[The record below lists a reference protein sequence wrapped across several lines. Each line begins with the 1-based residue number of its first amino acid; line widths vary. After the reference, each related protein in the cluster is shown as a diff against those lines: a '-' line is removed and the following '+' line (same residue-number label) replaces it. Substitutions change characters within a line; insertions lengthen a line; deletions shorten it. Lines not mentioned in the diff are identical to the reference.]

1 MNKNENE
8 NGEKNIEEVY
18 YHYCS
23 IESFMSIIESK
34 SIWLTNAKFM
44 NDRLENKMI
53 EENFDYIIEILK
65 PLKTEIFIDNLIENF
80 KQYKNE
86 VYLFCLS
93 KNPDK
98 LSQWRGYADDGKGV
112 AIGFSMR
119 RGAQVSY
126 IVPRFGESDVQLG
139 IHEVIYERDKQKE
152 IILRKCDEDDRN
164 KNDSSV
170 TLSLDFVDFSM
181 IFKHDSFDEEE
192 EARLMYV
199 RCDEIKDKPENISDL
214 KFRNSKNKIVDYFEF
229 HFDTKENQLFDSILI
244 PEIYLGPKC
253 EMKREEVEMFLKHHD
268 LSGTKVIKSE
278 SSYY

>member
-1 MNKNENE
+1 MTKKENE
-8 NGEKNIEEVY
+8 NGEKFIENVY

-23 IESFMSIIESK
+23 IKSFMSIIESK

-53 EENFDYIIEILK
+53 EKHFDYIIEILK
-65 PLKTEIFIDNLIENF
+65 PSKTEKFIEDLIKNF
-80 KQYKNE
+80 KQYKNQ

-98 LSQWRGYADDGKGV
+98 LSQWRGYANDGKGV
-112 AIGFSMR
+112 AIGFKMR
-119 RGAQVSY
+119 IGADILY
-126 IVPRFGESDVQLG
+126 RVPFYGDKDDQIG
-139 IHEVIYERDKQKE
+139 IHEVIYKKNKQRKL
-152 IILRKCDEDDRN
+152 ILRKCKEVISN
-164 KNDSSV
+164 KNDLSAPI
-170 TLSLDFVDFSM
+170 SLDFVDFSM
-181 IFKHDSFDEEE
+181 IYKHASFFEEE
-192 EARLMYV
+192 EARIMYV
-199 RCDEIKDKPENISDL
+199 RCDDIDDKPDNISDL